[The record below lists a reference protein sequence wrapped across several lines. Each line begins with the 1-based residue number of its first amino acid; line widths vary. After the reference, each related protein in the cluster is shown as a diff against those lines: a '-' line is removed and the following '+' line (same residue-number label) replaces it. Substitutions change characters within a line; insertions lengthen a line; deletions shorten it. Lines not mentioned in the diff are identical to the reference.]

1 MSNKHYVGE
10 AGTSLILDTGV
21 LIGSA
26 TAYSIKYLKPGGVT
40 SGSWSAS
47 LYSSYS
53 ALASAT
59 GTYLLSRT
67 LLTTDFDVP
76 GEWKFQ
82 AFIGAIDG
90 TWFGETVKENIYG
103 AFE

>member
-1 MSNKHYVGE
+1 MSKHYVGE
-10 AGTSLILDTGV
+10 AGTLFVLDTGV

-26 TAYSIKYLKPGGVT
+26 TQQYIKFKKPDGVT
-40 SGSWSAS
+40 SGSWSAE
-47 LYSSYS
+47 LYSSWS

-67 LLTTDFDVP
+67 LLTTDLSIP
-76 GEWKFQ
+76 GIWKFQ
-82 AFIGAIDG
+82 AYVGAVDG
-90 TWFGETVKENIYG
+90 TWFGETVDVNIYD